1 MYKGYKKWSSSLD
14 IHLLGPSSIPMTL
27 GPGLLSTY
35 HLHPKQA
42 RAESHG
48 NGVRTKQQC
57 VCKANF
63 FYIFISPLS
72 LSFSFLSLLFLSSP
86 FSCLICSYQQVS
98 RLPCSPLTGGEG
110 MSTVSIVSPACVVRW
125 VYVAS
130 RVGLRVVGIK

>member
-72 LSFSFLSLLFLSSP
+72 LSFSFFVSPLPFISFLLPHLFLPAGVKVAVFPPHRWRGNEHSLDSIP
-86 FSCLICSYQQVS
+86 CLCGPMGVCGKQGRTESC
-98 RLPCSPLTGGEG
+98 GN
-110 MSTVSIVSPACVVRW
+110 
-125 VYVAS
+125 
-130 RVGLRVVGIK
+130 